1 MNPAVPA
8 CGVPTARAPL
18 PPWAEGLHCSSS
30 SIRRGAELP
39 LGTATAA
46 PGLHLARG
54 NTRGE
59 PEEDDTPSLHLKLPR
74 DALIFATPDSHY
86 GSPGR
91 GAGPGSAQA
100 PVGRCLSQGQ
110 IGNSPPWLCTRDWR
124 LGLRGEGQ
132 PHRVTPCPLNK
143 PHGAEL
149 VPSPPR
155 ATGASARRTV
165 TVLACT
171 VLMYQKTL

>member
-1 MNPAVPA
+1 MNLAVPA
-8 CGVPTARAPL
+8 CGVPTDRAPL
-18 PPWAEGLHCSSS
+18 PPWAQGLHCSSS
-30 SIRRGAELP
+30 SIHRGAELP
-39 LGTATAA
+39 LGTRQTHGTATAA

-54 NTRGE
+54 NTRRE
-59 PEEDDTPSLHLKLPR
+59 SEEDDTPSLHLKLPR

-110 IGNSPPWLCTRDWR
+110 IGNSPPWLRTRDWR
-124 LGLRGEGQ
+124 PGLRGEGQ

-143 PHGAEL
+143 PQW
-149 VPSPPR
+149 
-155 ATGASARRTV
+155 
-165 TVLACT
+165 C
-171 VLMYQKTL
+171 